1 MNKRNVVVHTRR
13 VEALVCEE
21 TIRIL
26 RDEVHDP
33 LLEQLQVMRVQRDG
47 GARVTIHYASRLP
60 HDFLRDTLER
70 VEGFIRRQLCHALS
84 MRRCPH
90 VRFARVGALQDREE
104 C

>member
-1 MNKRNVVVHTRR
+1 MNKRNVVVHSQR

-26 RDEVHDP
+26 RDDVHDP
-33 LLEQLQVMRVQRDG
+33 LLQQLQVVRVQRDG

-60 HDFLRDTLER
+60 EEVLREMLRR

-90 VRFARVGALQDREE
+90 VRFERVGALLDGGES
-104 C
+104 